1 MTKQETLKAMKLPF
15 DPYDQTGN
23 IESDAITI
31 RP

>member
-23 IESDAITI
+23 IEGNETTI
-31 RP
+31 